1 MASLLDLTLKDTK
14 EDDLE
19 TIGRVIHAC
28 IQRDPRN
35 RPSMR
40 EITGRLREA
49 IGISPVAATPRLSPL
64 WWAELEVLSTA
75 EAS

>member
-1 MASLLDLTLKDTK
+1 LLDPTLCDHIHR
-14 EDDLE
+14 EDELAV
-19 TIGRVIHAC
+19 IGEVIRAC
-28 IQRDPRN
+28 IQSDPRN

-40 EITGRLREA
+40 EVAARLREA

-75 EAS
+75 EGS

>member
-1 MASLLDLTLKDTK
+1 MLDPTLGDHR
-14 EDDLE
+14 EDELAI
-19 TIGRVIHAC
+19 IGEVIRAC
-28 IQRDPRN
+28 IQSDPRN

-40 EITGRLREA
+40 NVTDRLREA

-75 EAS
+75 EAG